1 MRVIAPT
8 TNRRRDQLT
17 GDNTRL
23 VRVDK
28 PEGIRSGVISQADI
42 CPEASGKT
50 VTQNSLEGGLKVAKK
65 AAKKKAAAKKAAPK
79 KKAAKKKK

>member
-1 MRVIAPT
+1 MPVIART
-8 TNRRRDQLT
+8 TNHRRDHLT
-17 GDNTRL
+17 EGNARL

-28 PEGIRSGVISQADI
+28 PEGIRSGVMSRADI
-42 CPEASGKT
+42 RPEASGKT

-65 AAKKKAAAKKAAPK
+65 AAKKKAAPKKAAPK